1 MPVGEAMTFKVVLD
15 QLSRE
20 LQQWISDYLGG
31 RCTRTQ
37 LADWAS
43 SRLRTIPNQQLEA
56 TPLGEL
62 IEYILCRFTDD
73 DWTDE
78 EEYRAEMHDLLSR
91 LQRAEKGEIALP

>member
-43 SRLRTIPNQQLEA
+43 SRLRAIPNPQLEGM
-56 TPLGEL
+56 PLGEL

-78 EEYRAEMHDLLSR
+78 EEYRNEMCDLLSR
-91 LQRAEKGEIALP
+91 LQRAEQGEIVLP

>member
-91 LQRAEKGEIALP
+91 LQRTEKGEIALP

>member
-1 MPVGEAMTFKVVLD
+1 MTFKVVLD

-20 LQQWISDYLGG
+20 LQQWISDYLSG

-56 TPLGEL
+56 TPLGQL

-91 LQRAEKGEIALP
+91 LQRTEKGEIALP

>member
-1 MPVGEAMTFKVVLD
+1 MGESMRVKHRHH

-31 RCTRTQ
+31 RCTRAQ
-37 LADWAS
+37 MAEWAS
-43 SRLRTIPNQQLEA
+43 SRLRAIPNPQLEGM
-56 TPLGEL
+56 PLGEL

-91 LQRAEKGEIALP
+91 LRRAEKGEIALP

>member
-43 SRLRTIPNQQLEA
+43 SLLRTIPNQQLEA

-91 LQRAEKGEIALP
+91 LHRTEKGEIALP

>member
-62 IEYILCRFTDD
+62 IEYILCHFTDD

-91 LQRAEKGEIALP
+91 LQRTEKGEIALP